1 MVQQQI
7 ALFWCAKNFTFRRR
21 RKKIG
26 AGFVCR
32 DLMHWT
38 VMKSVAL
45 RYVSIPLHCR
55 IMDTAVK
62 FYCVEVDSKNCVQAV
77 SLKVSMPL

>member
-7 ALFWCAKNFTFRRR
+7 ALFWCAINFTFRRRR

-26 AGFVCR
+26 AGLVCR

-45 RYVSIPLHCR
+45 RYVAMCQFNCI
-55 IMDTAVK
+55 
-62 FYCVEVDSKNCVQAV
+62 VE
-77 SLKVSMPL
+77 LWIRL